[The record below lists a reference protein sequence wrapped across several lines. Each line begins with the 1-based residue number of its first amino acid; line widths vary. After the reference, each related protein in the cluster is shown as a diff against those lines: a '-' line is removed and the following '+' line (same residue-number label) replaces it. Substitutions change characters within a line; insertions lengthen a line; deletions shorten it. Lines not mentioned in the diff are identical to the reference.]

1 MALDID
7 YSFLTRKDFS
17 QAGRKLQ
24 QVTAFPVG
32 TVGGHCFCS
41 SRAGLLHH
49 RILYLDNNSAQ
60 I

>member
-41 SRAGLLHH
+41 SRAG
-49 RILYLDNNSAQ
+49 
-60 I
+60 